1 MFNVC
6 YRRLKCTTIPTFEE
20 LLKTKP
26 SDDPDQKALL
36 NVMYTGVWLQQKVS
50 QTLKPHDL
58 TEPQFN
64 VLRILRGQNGH
75 SMNLYEIQNRMIQK
89 MSNVSRLIDK
99 LLSKGLVERIECKD
113 NRRRVDISITKK
125 GLDLLQKIEPDIQKL
140 YNEIKTNISAEQ
152 AQMISAVLDDMR
164 ND

>member
-1 MFNVC
+1 MS
-6 YRRLKCTTIPTFEE
+6 TIEE

-26 SDDPDQKALL
+26 FTDPYQKAFL

-64 VLRILRGQNGH
+64 VLRILRGQNGC
-75 SMNLYEIQNRMIQK
+75 SMNLYEIQSRMIQK

-99 LLSKGLVERIECKD
+99 LLAKNLVERIECKE

-125 GLDLLQKIEPDIQKL
+125 GLDMLTSLEPDIQKL
-140 YNEIKTNISAEQ
+140 YDEIKANISSEQ
-152 AQMISAVLDDMR
+152 AQIISAVLDDLR